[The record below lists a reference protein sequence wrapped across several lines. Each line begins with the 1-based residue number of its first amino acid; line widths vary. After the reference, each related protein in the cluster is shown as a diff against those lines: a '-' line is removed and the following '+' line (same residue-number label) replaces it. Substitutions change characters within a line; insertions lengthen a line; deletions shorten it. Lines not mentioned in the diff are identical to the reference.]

1 MNSFN
6 SIGSKSSGETI
17 NIIEELERVPDPA
30 RGPGPEEKLAINKTS
45 TRYYLAPNL
54 EKAREPFSGLDMAK
68 RQHLFCEFFQGQCKA
83 QPQNKGLPGPKD

>member
-1 MNSFN
+1 M
-6 SIGSKSSGETI
+6 GATI
-17 NIIEELERVPDPA
+17 NINLITVGYPTQPEGL
-30 RGPGPEEKLAINKTS
+30 GLKKTEEKLAINKPS
-45 TRYYLAPNL
+45 TRYYLGLNL